1 VNDFRRQV
9 AKCRGYFSRSVAILA
24 APDDRSVRE
33 TSDAMSLTG
42 PGLFVAPIGAVL
54 GGERGMYIA
63 ASAGDVAVGGLGIWK
78 SLSENGMSF
87 VRGTHPDK
95 ILFAKDVGSLYQAAT
110 APDFDRNYYQPDVN
124 AFEPNQGYDLDAL
137 DPPGMGDVEG
147 PQDPQDTEWA

>member
-1 VNDFRRQV
+1 
-9 AKCRGYFSRSVAILA
+9 
-24 APDDRSVRE
+24 
-33 TSDAMSLTG
+33 MSLTG